1 MRGKLSGYLDVA
13 KLFKV
18 VLRVLFLTAASF
30 FVYILI
36 GGQEVF
42 VSSERL
48 QISLQS
54 DKNGEG
60 CYLFLPSFAGVSD
73 VAVWLPEEGKAGRL
87 IEREEGTADGS
98 GEKGRQSYNGEAA
111 ECGASKGRVLI
122 QSGEKVLEAEVLQ
135 SQNMPCLWVETEEPL
150 EELEADKEKES
161 GGKLTLYLPG
171 GRKAFQGEIEAMHG
185 HGNSTWYENKK
196 SWQIKLSAKASL
208 LGMDPAKK
216 WLLISNIKDPSM
228 MRNKLFLDMAK
239 ECGLPGALSCEW
251 VDLYVNGEYQGL
263 YLLSEKVDVASGRL
277 EIGDL
282 EAENKE
288 LNGDVESYQNYT
300 LAGAEET
307 LLQGWFLF
315 ENPKNI
321 EGGYLLEMEYP
332 VRYAAEPSKFLT
344 RNGQYVVVKS
354 PAYASVEEIQYIYA
368 FVQDFESAL
377 FAKDGYLP
385 EGEALD
391 PGRTG
396 ISYTEM
402 MDMDSFAGRYVLDEI
417 SKNIDANSSS
427 VFFYKPRYADK
438 LYAGPVWDY
447 DLALGNSGG
456 WGEADELHQPEGF
469 YANLAGWNKTLY
481 EKPEFYAAV
490 EQNYQKNY
498 GLWLEKFL
506 EKGYDEYKE
515 QIKVAAHMDN
525 RYRGIDT
532 WEEGSE
538 EMREFLEKRKK
549 WLDEQ
554 WGNGQ

>member
-1 MRGKLSGYLDVA
+1 MRRRLSGYLDFA
-13 KLFKV
+13 KLFKM
-18 VLRVLFLTAASF
+18 VLRVLFLAAASF
-30 FVYILI
+30 FVYLSA
-36 GGQEVF
+36 GGQEISVP
-42 VSSERL
+42 SERL

-73 VAVWLPEEGKAGRL
+73 VTVWLPEEGKAGRV
-87 IEREEGTADGS
+87 IEHEGGTAGGS
-98 GEKGRQSYNGEAA
+98 EEEGRQSYDG
-111 ECGASKGRVLI
+111 GASEGRVLI

-150 EELEADKEKES
+150 KVLEADKERES

-171 GRKAFQGEIEAMHG
+171 GRKAFQGEIKAMHG

-216 WLLISNIKDPSM
+216 WLLISNVKDPSM

-251 VDLYVNGEYQGL
+251 ADLYVNGEYQGL

-288 LNGDVESYQNYT
+288 LNGDVKSYQNYT
-300 LAGAEET
+300 LAGEEET

-315 ENPKNI
+315 ENPENI

-344 RNGQYVVVKS
+344 RNGRHVVVKS
-354 PAYASVEEIQYIYA
+354 PEYASAEQIQYIYA

-377 FAKDGYLP
+377 YAKDGCLP
-385 EGEALD
+385 EEEALD
-391 PGRTG
+391 QGRTG
-396 ISYTEM
+396 IFYTEM
-402 MDMDSFAGRYVLDEI
+402 MDLDSFAGRYVLDEI

-456 WGEADELHQPEGF
+456 WGEADDLHKPEGF
-469 YANLAGWNKTLY
+469 YVNLTGWNKALY
-481 EKPEFYAAV
+481 EKPEFYEAV
-490 EQNYQKNY
+490 RKKYQKSY
-498 GLWLEKFL
+498 SLWLEKFL
-506 EKGYDEYKE
+506 EEGYDAYKE
-515 QIKVAAHMDN
+515 QMRAAAEMDN
-525 RYRGIDT
+525 RYRGIDA
-532 WEEGSE
+532 WEEGTE
-538 EMREFLEKRKK
+538 EMREFLQKRKT
-549 WLDEQ
+549 WLDVQ
-554 WGNGQ
+554 WGMNS

>member
-1 MRGKLSGYLDVA
+1 MRGRLLGYRDLA
-13 KLFKV
+13 KISKT
-18 VLRVLFLTAASF
+18 VLRMLFLAAASF
-30 FVYILI
+30 FAYILA
-36 GGQEVF
+36 GGQEV
-42 VSSERL
+42 SLPAEKL
-48 QISLQS
+48 QIALQS

-73 VAVWLPEEGKAGRL
+73 VAIWLPEEGQAGRL
-87 IEREEGTADGS
+87 IECEGGIAGGS
-98 GEKGRQSYNGEAA
+98 GEKERQSYDEGAA
-111 ECGASKGRVLI
+111 ECGASKGRVLV
-122 QSGEKVLEAEVLQ
+122 QSGERVLEAEVLQ
-135 SQNMPCLWVETEEPL
+135 SRGMPCLWVETKEPF

-161 GGKLTLYLPG
+161 GGTLTLYLSG
-171 GRKAFQGEIEAMHG
+171 GRKAYQGEIEAMHG

-208 LGMDPAKK
+208 LGMKPAKK
-216 WLLISNIKDPSM
+216 WLLISNVKDPSM

-251 VDLYVNGEYQGL
+251 ADLYVNGEYQGL
-263 YLLSEKVDVASGRL
+263 YLLCEKVDVASGRL

-300 LAGAEET
+300 LAGEEET
-307 LLQGWFLF
+307 LLQGWFLY
-315 ENPKNI
+315 ENPVNI

-332 VRYAAEPSKFLT
+332 IRYAAEPSKFLT
-344 RNGQYVVVKS
+344 RNGQHVVVKS
-354 PAYASVEEIQYIYA
+354 PEYASAEQIQYIYA

-377 FAKDGYLP
+377 FAGDGYLP
-385 EGEALD
+385 KGEALD
-391 PGRTG
+391 QGRTG
-396 ISYTEM
+396 IFYTEM
-402 MDMDSFAGRYVLDEI
+402 MDVDSFAGRYVLDEI

-456 WGEADELHQPEGF
+456 WGEADGLHEPEGF
-469 YANLAGWNKTLY
+469 YVNLAGWNEMLY

-490 EQNYQKNY
+490 EKCYQEQY
-498 GLWLEKFL
+498 SPWLDAFL
-506 EKGYDEYKE
+506 ETGYDEYRE
-515 QIKVAAHMDN
+515 QIGAAAKMDN

-532 WEEGSE
+532 WEMGTA
-538 EMREFLEKRKK
+538 EMKEFLEKRKE
-549 WLDEQ
+549 WLDGQ
-554 WGNGQ
+554 WDDKS